1 MLKMHFVPKTMY
13 RVEQTNLL
21 YPLTE
26 NENQVPYLSE
36 YVKDSK
42 IPSSTDLLDDKI
54 FSSVP
59 ARGQGPIPKE
69 NSIPIF
75 MKFWEENFCI

>member
-1 MLKMHFVPKTMY
+1 MLEMHFDPKTMY

-36 YVKDSK
+36 YVKYNK

-75 MKFWEENFCI
+75 MKFFKKKTY

>member
-1 MLKMHFVPKTMY
+1 MLKMHFVHKTMY

-36 YVKDSK
+36 YVKDNK

-54 FSSVP
+54 FSSVL
-59 ARGQGPIPKE
+59 ARGQEPIPKKK
-69 NSIPIF
+69 NSIPIL
-75 MKFWEENFCI
+75 